1 MRTWEENK
9 TTINQLWPQCRWTG
23 EEGELWRGDL
33 SRLDQDVLYDA
44 IRDVK
49 RSHDTLYPQLKWMLE
64 TYRELAALKKSAGV
78 TKTKAEV
85 KIKLDINEEENA
97 KLVDDCMKMI
107 DESTRAD
114 FPSVEETVLNQL
126 KQKNGIYASAAVRL
140 LRYARRR
147 LLGQEETFGRVAMDG
162 RIEPISLGVDK

>member
-9 TTINQLWPQCRWTG
+9 TSINQLWPQCRWTA

-49 RSHDTLYPQLKWMLE
+49 RGHDTLYPQLKWMLD
-64 TYRELAALKKSAGV
+64 TYRELASLKKSASV

-85 KIKLDINEEENA
+85 KLKLDIDEAENA
-97 KLVDDCMKMI
+97 KLVDDCMKLI
-107 DESTRAD
+107 DESIRED
-114 FPSVEETVLNQL
+114 FPSVEKTILDAL
-126 KQKNGIYASAAVRL
+126 KRMHASAALRL
-140 LRYARRR
+140 LKYARRR
-147 LLGQEETFGRVAMDG
+147 LLGQEETFGRVTKDG
-162 RIEPISLGVDK
+162 NIEPISFGVTA